1 MLILISPAKT
11 LDFETVPKTKKASKP
26 IFGTTANKLV
36 KIMRQQSASDL
47 SKLMGIS
54 KNLAELNAERFNSFV
69 TKDTNTKIAR
79 QAIFAFKGDVYQG
92 INVQNYNERDFSF
105 AQKHIRILS
114 GLYGVLKPLD
124 LIQPYRLEMG
134 TKLKTE
140 RGESLYEFWNNQI
153 SRAIQKELLSHKN
166 QTIIN
171 LASNEY
177 FKAVSDKSFGAKII
191 NPIFKDHNKGSFKII
206 SFYAKKA
213 RGCMASFIVRNR
225 ISTPSQIKK
234 FSEDGYRYNES
245 LSSETDWIFTRKN
258 S

>member
-1 MLILISPAKT
+1 MQFLSIITQPQIYVTYFQFHRKNKFSILFFHWNLTTAMLILISPAKT

-153 SRAIQKELLSHKN
+153 SK
-166 QTIIN
+166 
-171 LASNEY
+171 
-177 FKAVSDKSFGAKII
+177 
-191 NPIFKDHNKGSFKII
+191 
-206 SFYAKKA
+206 
-213 RGCMASFIVRNR
+213 
-225 ISTPSQIKK
+225 
-234 FSEDGYRYNES
+234 
-245 LSSETDWIFTRKN
+245 
-258 S
+258 